1 MNGRISRLPVA
12 MVSVGLVRKA
22 VTRQLEKD
30 QDKGK
35 LVRGRCQCVSRGMR
49 WEGDR
54 IRDRHRDR
62 GTREIRT
69 RRDERDII
77 EKAET
82 ESSKQEGTAEVE
94 THGYKWASLTVSRAD
109 RLGPREMADWQ
120 HRFHSYPWNYPWN
133 FSQS

>member
-12 MVSVGLVRKA
+12 MVSVGLVGKA

-35 LVRGRCQCVSRGMR
+35 LVRGRCQCVSVGMR

-62 GTREIRT
+62 GHREIRA
-69 RRDERDII
+69 RRHKRDNI
-77 EKAET
+77 EKAGT
-82 ESSKQEGTAEVE
+82 ESSKQEETAEAD
-94 THGYKWASLTVSRAD
+94 THGQKWVSLTVSRTD
-109 RLGPREMADWQ
+109 RLGFLKMAGW
-120 HRFHSYPWNYPWN
+120 
-133 FSQS
+133 